1 MFKFN
6 NNTIQVQQQGINK
19 ILLIAKDDLILIGLE
34 NGKEGKVV
42 SCNKESY
49 IDCGD
54 QDLVHLYLKFKKIS
68 LQINNSKK

>member
-34 NGKEGKVV
+34 NGREGKVV
-42 SCNKESY
+42 SCNKENY
-49 IDCGD
+49 IDCCD